1 MQSVQRLNNSLH
13 HSNHVEFSE
22 SEKEYWTEDQ
32 YNPASHKFSSQEYL
46 VERYQRPHLENERQV
61 HNTSED
67 YSAVKRQNALNKNT
81 QHVYHAHISPP
92 SKLTG
97 QVPHISHSHI
107 TQTHHVPVQT
117 PPDPLPL
124 QIHHV
129 PIIPAGSPHLPLAF
143 NSTPR
148 SNQEQ
153 IQSKTHRNHVTKT
166 VQSTSHTVRGN
177 HPA

>member
-1 MQSVQRLNNSLH
+1 MQRLNNTSTLH
-13 HSNHVEFSE
+13 HSNNVEFSE

-32 YNPASHKFSSQEYL
+32 FNSSTPNFSSHEYL
-46 VERYQRPHLENERQV
+46 VERYQRPNPENERQV
-61 HNTSED
+61 HNTRED
-67 YSAVKRQNALNKNT
+67 YSVVTRQNALNKNT

-97 QVPHISHSHI
+97 HVPHISHNHI

-129 PIIPAGSPHLPLAF
+129 PIVPAGSPRLPLSY
-143 NSTPR
+143 NSTSR
-148 SNQEQ
+148 DNQEH
-153 IQSKTHRNHVTKT
+153 IQSKTHHNHVTKT
-166 VQSTSHTVRGN
+166 VQSVSHLVRGN